1 MEVLEVLLYA
11 KSKAYLGGWI
21 MFGLTGFET
30 FIIVAIS
37 SVAYGFMKGEQV
49 KMKLLQKQTDMLWA
63 LVPDDKKES
72 IVWAEWQD
80 GNN

>member
-21 MFGLTGFET
+21 MFGLTGFEA
-30 FIIVAIS
+30 FIVIALVAMAVGRS
-37 SVAYGFMKGEQV
+37 ASEKV
-49 KMKLLQKQTDMLWA
+49 KIQLLQKQTDMLWQ
-63 LVPDDKKES
+63 LVPEHQKES
-72 IVWAEWQD
+72 MVWAEYQD

>member
-1 MEVLEVLLYA
+1 
-11 KSKAYLGGWI
+11 

-30 FIIVAIS
+30 FIVIALVAMAIS
-37 SVAYGFMKGEQV
+37 RAMSDKV
-49 KMKLLQKQTDMLWA
+49 KIQLLQKQTDMLWQ
-63 LVPDDKKES
+63 LVPEHQKES